1 MYISR
6 ILILNFYDFIG
17 KYFYILV
24 FFVGKFFNS
33 LNFNNYEVEIKFFL
47 IFVGIIIQKWV
58 EFYNLVFVRF
68 FIVYMQIYIYMLF
81 IMQDVYKYQGCFGIN
96 SVVIRVDV
104 YVLFYDIVCVY
115 EG

>member
-6 ILILNFYDFIG
+6 ILILKFYDFIG

-47 IFVGIIIQKWV
+47 IFVGIII
-58 EFYNLVFVRF
+58 
-68 FIVYMQIYIYMLF
+68 
-81 IMQDVYKYQGCFGIN
+81 
-96 SVVIRVDV
+96 
-104 YVLFYDIVCVY
+104 
-115 EG
+115 